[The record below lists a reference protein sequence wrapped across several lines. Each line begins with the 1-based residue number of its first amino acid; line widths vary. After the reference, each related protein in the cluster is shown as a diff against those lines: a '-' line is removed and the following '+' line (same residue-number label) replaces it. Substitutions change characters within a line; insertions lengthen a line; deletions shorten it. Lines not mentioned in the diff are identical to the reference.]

1 MSRLPAFT
9 FPIFRIGRLALLVSL
24 LFVYCGTLAAGK
36 DADKDS
42 SETASNSD
50 GKDQE
55 KNGDADGDKDDADSK
70 GDDDIER
77 KERAITEEE
86 TKEIPDWHLV
96 DVPMLQCGQQ
106 PPTEVVLNVTTHTM
120 ALHLQDLAHIIT
132 FYRTSSKKISVEFEA
147 LDNFGGSIV
156 PRKTVDLIPIS
167 KKTERHNDGD
177 DDDKKS
183 DDTNKDSSDSG
194 KDNSDSDKKVVSK
207 KTERHNDGDDDDKK
221 SDDTNKD
228 SSDTD
233 KESKERRL
241 GDYLAEA
248 PARLLAR
255 MGSFFGSRG
264 ARNVFG
270 RSSRTSLRTRGSS
283 LSGGG
288 AAFASVAALKSGS
301 NIRGW
306 RNPNCPGAYL
316 YGYMYLG
323 NELLNSFPDGHE
335 ETEYGYSGSIS
346 ASMIGEKDGVGTSSV
361 SAEGEIRVPL
371 SLPQHANEIA
381 RSARGEGSADS
392 DSFASRWA
400 TLSSEPLGEEC
411 QYGTRWH
418 GKCKACYD
426 KYGEYSCATPWAPP
440 PQITRDNLMN
450 TGFVP
455 GELSSPLRI
464 VIYKVDGEDYSA
476 DRICPPK
483 NWEAHKAH
491 LDKGKDKW
499 TPPDHQDLF
508 VTITA
513 VDTISEGKTAD
524 EITSETLKSGDPIM
538 IGICSALGC
547 CALCS
552 MVFFIC
558 ALKKV
563 LSPEAVEEASTY
575 QNIHSRSSSRLTGA
589 DSMSPRNSM

>member
-183 DDTNKDSSDSG
+183 DDTNKDSSDT
-194 KDNSDSDKKVVSK
+194 DKK
-207 KTERHNDGDDDDKK
+207 
-221 SDDTNKD
+221 
-228 SSDTD
+228 
-233 KESKERRL
+233 SKERRL

-270 RSSRTSLRTRGSS
+270 RSSRTSLRNRGSS

-361 SAEGEIRVPL
+361 SAEGETRVPL

-392 DSFASRWA
+392 DSLASRWA

-426 KYGEYSCATPWAPP
+426 KYGEYSCATPWEPP

-524 EITSETLKSGDPIM
+524 EITSENLKSGDPIM
-538 IGICSALGC
+538 IGIISALGC

-558 ALKKV
+558 AVKKV
-563 LSPEAVEEASTY
+563 LSPEPVEEPSTY
-575 QNIHSRSSSRLTGA
+575 QRVNSRSSSSLTG